1 MRKSKSVASKKWLIL
16 GILLALVPLFQ
27 NMSLV
32 PEEDDASFDIRE
44 IAPARPEGNWDSPL
58 AQYIPQ
64 DMHAT
69 SLTDVQQSFL
79 SHNFDPMLKDLELTY
94 FPHGSGHGS
103 AADSRSPASL
113 GTEDVKEKA
122 SNWKLGVINPTKVRL
137 MYSNPEVAEGFQVSC
152 EAQTG
157 QAGLYFRMSHPLT
170 SKLNLGVTHETALR
184 QSQIQVDYRW

>member
-1 MRKSKSVASKKWLIL
+1 MRKQNSVISEKWLIL

-27 NMSLV
+27 NMSLI
-32 PEEDDASFDIRE
+32 PNEDGDSIDIRE

-64 DMHAT
+64 NMHAT

-94 FPHGSGHGS
+94 FPHGSAHGTS
-103 AADSRSPASL
+103 VAQRSPASL
-113 GTEDVKEKA
+113 GAEEVKEKA

-152 EAQTG
+152 EAQSG

-184 QSQIQVDYRW
+184 QSQIQMDYRW